1 MPAGSGQPHNFWR
14 PEMTI
19 DEEIRQHLERMGVV
33 PLIGG
38 LIPEPATAEL
48 LGYSP
53 NYLRRLAADGVAP
66 LPFVRRGNRR
76 FYKVADIRRFVTESA
91 G

>member
-1 MPAGSGQPHNFWR
+1 
-14 PEMTI
+14 MT
-19 DEEIRQHLERMGVV
+19 DLEAVILDRLASMGVV

-38 LIPEPATAEL
+38 LVPEPATAEL
-48 LGYSP
+48 LGYAPS
-53 NYLRRLAADGVAP
+53 YLRRLAAAGQSP

-76 FYKVADIRRFVTESA
+76 FYKVDDIRRFVTETV

>member
-1 MPAGSGQPHNFWR
+1 V
-14 PEMTI
+14 T
-19 DEEIRQHLERMGVV
+19 DLEEVILDRLANMGVV

-38 LIPEPATAEL
+38 LVPEPATAEL
-48 LGYSP
+48 LGYAPS
-53 NYLRRLAADGVAP
+53 YLRRLAAAGQSP

-76 FYKVADIRRFVTESA
+76 FYKVDDIRRFVTETV

>member
-1 MPAGSGQPHNFWR
+1 
-14 PEMTI
+14 MT
-19 DEEIRQHLERMGVV
+19 DLEEVILDRLASMGVM

-38 LIPEPATAEL
+38 LVPEPATADL
-48 LGYSP
+48 LGYAPS
-53 NYLRRLAADGVAP
+53 YLRRLAAAGQAP

-76 FYKVADIRRFVTESA
+76 FYKVDDIRRFVTETV

>member
-1 MPAGSGQPHNFWR
+1 
-14 PEMTI
+14 MTDTFD
-19 DEEIRQHLERMGVV
+19 DELQSHLDRLGVI

-38 LIPEPATAEL
+38 LIPEHATAEL
-48 LGYSP
+48 LGYAPSW
-53 NYLRRLAADGVAP
+53 LRRLASAGQSP

-76 FYKVADIRRFVTESA
+76 LYKIDDIRRFVTETV

>member
-1 MPAGSGQPHNFWR
+1 
-14 PEMTI
+14 
-19 DEEIRQHLERMGVV
+19 MGVV

-48 LGYSP
+48 IGYAPS
-53 NYLRRLAADGVAP
+53 YLRRLAAEGLAP

-76 FYKVADIRRFVTESA
+76 FYKIDDIRRFAS
-91 G
+91 GSG

>member
-1 MPAGSGQPHNFWR
+1 
-14 PEMTI
+14 MT
-19 DEEIRQHLERMGVV
+19 DLEEVILDRLASMGVV

-38 LIPEPATAEL
+38 LVPEPATAEL
-48 LGYSP
+48 LGYAPS
-53 NYLRRLAADGVAP
+53 YLRRLAAAGQSP

-76 FYKVADIRRFVTESA
+76 FYKVDDIRRFVTETV